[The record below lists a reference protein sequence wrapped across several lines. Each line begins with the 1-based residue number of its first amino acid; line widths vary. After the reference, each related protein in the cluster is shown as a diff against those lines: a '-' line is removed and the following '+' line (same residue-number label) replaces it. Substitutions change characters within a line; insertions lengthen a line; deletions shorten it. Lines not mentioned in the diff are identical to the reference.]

1 MPFLHIERYESI
13 AHCGEL
19 LSATRGV
26 LFVLKTPFFA
36 KKIQKHEILPCNKLL
51 FSLSVQNEEIPYKN
65 SGFGNFFVRNSLFLE
80 FLRQTNLRVSE
91 IIPQPLAGYKKR
103 GTLALCRR
111 AQRYIS
117 GHNTTAMRP
126 LGRYGTDVC
135 LRHCLFLYP
144 AGATGFLKAFQ
155 NAELPAYAVPC
166 RRCLSE
172 DVDIFQ
178 KSAERQ
184 GESGHDVRV
193 SRLST
198 WMSTVGGPVM
208 TRTTHHFSQ
217 KIHIR
222 RPYIETCVSHAP
234 GVRLV

>member
-1 MPFLHIERYESI
+1 MGLQRKICFLDTQFLQNEYLRASFFPYRPIFSFLCVICSEFCISQ
-13 AHCGEL
+13 
-19 LSATRGV
+19 LS
-26 LFVLKTPFFA
+26 F
-36 KKIQKHEILPCNKLL
+36 
-51 FSLSVQNEEIPYKN
+51 SVQ
-65 SGFGNFFVRNSLFLE
+65 
-80 FLRQTNLRVSE
+80 T
-91 IIPQPLAGYKKR
+91 
-103 GTLALCRR
+103 
-111 AQRYIS
+111 
-117 GHNTTAMRP
+117 
-126 LGRYGTDVC
+126 
-135 LRHCLFLYP
+135 
-144 AGATGFLKAFQ
+144 Q
-155 NAELPAYAVPC
+155 NAELPEYAVPC

-198 WMSTVGGPVM
+198 WMSAVGGPVM

-234 GVRLV
+234 GVRQFASLTLNIQKLFFDYFGVNDIIMTYSIQIIFEIKIFCIKIA

>member
-1 MPFLHIERYESI
+1 M
-13 AHCGEL
+13 
-19 LSATRGV
+19 LSNPRSPWQGIRNAARSY
-26 LFVLKTPFFA
+26 
-36 KKIQKHEILPCNKLL
+36 
-51 FSLSVQNEEIPYKN
+51 FSTMRS
-65 SGFGNFFVRNSLFLE
+65 
-80 FLRQTNLRVSE
+80 
-91 IIPQPLAGYKKR
+91 
-103 GTLALCRR
+103 CRR

-117 GHNTTAMRP
+117 GHNTTAKYRRLLTALLILIP
-126 LGRYGTDVC
+126 SQGYW
-135 LRHCLFLYP
+135 
-144 AGATGFLKAFQ
+144 FLKAFQ
-155 NAELPAYAVPC
+155 NAELPEYAVPC

-234 GVRLV
+234 GVRGFCQCIQLTFKLQNN

>member
-1 MPFLHIERYESI
+1 MKLI
-13 AHCGEL
+13 A
-19 LSATRGV
+19 
-26 LFVLKTPFFA
+26 
-36 KKIQKHEILPCNKLL
+36 
-51 FSLSVQNEEIPYKN
+51 
-65 SGFGNFFVRNSLFLE
+65 
-80 FLRQTNLRVSE
+80 
-91 IIPQPLAGYKKR
+91 
-103 GTLALCRR
+103 
-111 AQRYIS
+111 
-117 GHNTTAMRP
+117 
-126 LGRYGTDVC
+126 LGR
-135 LRHCLFLYP
+135 
-144 AGATGFLKAFQ
+144 ATGFLKAFQ

-234 GVRLV
+234 GVRQFASLTFNIQKLFFDYFGVNDVIMTYFIQIILKIKIFCIKIA

>member
-1 MPFLHIERYESI
+1 MKIRLSDRRFCYLKMVSLDSLTHGGVRGRRLVTASYSI
-13 AHCGEL
+13 
-19 LSATRGV
+19 
-26 LFVLKTPFFA
+26 K
-36 KKIQKHEILPCNKLL
+36 
-51 FSLSVQNEEIPYKN
+51 
-65 SGFGNFFVRNSLFLE
+65 
-80 FLRQTNLRVSE
+80 LRVSE

-234 GVRLV
+234 GVRLA